1 MHGSSFRHFGWRR
14 HPILAV
20 LFFLLHDVILT
31 RRGET
36 SSGRCWFENT
46 EAGKPASYGGKEKR
60 MKRMILG
67 VMMGALLTGTASFA
81 QIRQRQENQQ
91 DRIGEGVENGS
102 LTPKET
108 SQLEHQE
115 TRLNKQIRHDR
126 ATGGGL
132 SPQERRQINHQQN
145 VLSRKIYRDKHDGK
159 H

>member
-1 MHGSSFRHFGWRR
+1 
-14 HPILAV
+14 
-20 LFFLLHDVILT
+20 
-31 RRGET
+31 
-36 SSGRCWFENT
+36 
-46 EAGKPASYGGKEKR
+46 

-132 SPQERRQINHQQN
+132 SPQERRQINHQRN
-145 VLSRKIYRDKHDGK
+145 VLSRKIYRTKHDGK

>member
-1 MHGSSFRHFGWRR
+1 
-14 HPILAV
+14 
-20 LFFLLHDVILT
+20 
-31 RRGET
+31 
-36 SSGRCWFENT
+36 
-46 EAGKPASYGGKEKR
+46 
-60 MKRMILG
+60 MILG
-67 VMMGALLTGTASFA
+67 VMMGALLTGTDSFA

>member
-1 MHGSSFRHFGWRR
+1 
-14 HPILAV
+14 
-20 LFFLLHDVILT
+20 
-31 RRGET
+31 
-36 SSGRCWFENT
+36 
-46 EAGKPASYGGKEKR
+46 

-115 TRLNKQIRHDR
+115 TRLNRQIRHDR

>member
-1 MHGSSFRHFGWRR
+1 
-14 HPILAV
+14 
-20 LFFLLHDVILT
+20 
-31 RRGET
+31 
-36 SSGRCWFENT
+36 
-46 EAGKPASYGGKEKR
+46 

-67 VMMGALLTGTASFA
+67 VMMGALLAGTTAFA

-108 SQLEHQE
+108 SRLEHQE
-115 TRLNKQIRHDR
+115 ARLNKQIQHDR

-145 VLSRKIYRDKHDGK
+145 VLSRKIYRTKHDGK

>member
-1 MHGSSFRHFGWRR
+1 
-14 HPILAV
+14 
-20 LFFLLHDVILT
+20 
-31 RRGET
+31 
-36 SSGRCWFENT
+36 
-46 EAGKPASYGGKEKR
+46 
-60 MKRMILG
+60 MILG

>member
-1 MHGSSFRHFGWRR
+1 
-14 HPILAV
+14 
-20 LFFLLHDVILT
+20 
-31 RRGET
+31 
-36 SSGRCWFENT
+36 
-46 EAGKPASYGGKEKR
+46 

-67 VMMGALLTGTASFA
+67 VMMGALLTGTASFG

-115 TRLNKQIRHDR
+115 TRLNQQIRHDR
-126 ATGGGL
+126 TTGGGL

-145 VLSRKIYRDKHDGK
+145 VLSRKIYRDKHNGK
-159 H
+159 TQ

>member
-1 MHGSSFRHFGWRR
+1 
-14 HPILAV
+14 
-20 LFFLLHDVILT
+20 
-31 RRGET
+31 
-36 SSGRCWFENT
+36 
-46 EAGKPASYGGKEKR
+46 